1 MLNMMS
7 LVALPIFILSVL
19 ALAVQ
24 RSLVSPLPA
33 VIACQLCG
41 LGLMVWARVAFPKGS
56 FSVTAKPAGQ
66 RVIQAGPYRL
76 IRHPMYSGALL
87 LLWASIAG
95 HLSIVN
101 VAIGIV
107 ASVAVLGKIILEE
120 RLLRASFPGYADY
133 ARSTKA
139 LIPFV
144 L

>member
-1 MLNMMS
+1 MS
-7 LVALPIFILSVL
+7 HIALPIFILSVL

-41 LGLMVWARVAFPKGS
+41 LGLMVWARVTFPKGS

-66 RVIQAGPYRL
+66 RIIRSGPYRL
-76 IRHPMYSGALL
+76 IRHPMYAGALL

-101 VAIGIV
+101 GAIGIV
-107 ASVAVLGKIILEE
+107 ATLLVAGKIVFEE
-120 RLLRASFPGYADY
+120 RLLKASYAGYAEY
-133 ARSTKA
+133 SESTKA